1 MWNWIS
7 NNPLETIAICTL
19 AIIIMLALNIWVDS
33 VRLKRRTIK
42 PTTPKQTS
50 AVDNKPDSTKLN
62 RKNSRNFDRGN
73 IFYRF
78 MHRSSQSKR
87 RKLRRKWIQ

>member
-33 VRLKRRTIK
+33 VRLKRRTSK
-42 PTTPKQTS
+42 PATPKQTS
-50 AVDNKPDSTKLN
+50 AVDNKPDSAGLN

-73 IFYRF
+73 IFVRF